1 MVCCGQKNNKFLHL
15 LGVPRKRLRIGNGS
29 DTLISPDLDHASVGK
44 RNLAEQAQQKSCAF
58 FMQRMP
64 TFSSN
69 VNGLRKKERGTMK
82 TKKMAIS
89 AMFIAVG
96 VLAGNIIYIPVG
108 ASKCFPV
115 QHTLN
120 ILAAV
125 FLGPAYGVINAF
137 CISLLRNFMGT
148 GSLLAFPGSMVG
160 AFLAGM
166 MYKMTK
172 NNWATA
178 AAEVV
183 GTGVLGGLLA
193 VPMAILLMGQE
204 AGALAFVP
212 SFLLSSFG
220 GSVIAMILL
229 KSAHFVQAAKKSI

>member
-1 MVCCGQKNNKFLHL
+1 
-15 LGVPRKRLRIGNGS
+15 
-29 DTLISPDLDHASVGK
+29 
-44 RNLAEQAQQKSCAF
+44 
-58 FMQRMP
+58 
-64 TFSSN
+64 
-69 VNGLRKKERGTMK
+69 MK

-166 MYKMTK
+166 IYKMTK
-172 NNWATA
+172 NNWAMA
-178 AAEVV
+178 VAEVV

-193 VPMAILLMGQE
+193 VPIAILMMGQE